1 MATDVIEAFSK
12 ESLIFGVAY
21 RTLCP
26 FNIRYTHKNN
36 WLGQIGFV
44 ETSSGKF
51 AKFISLEF
59 GVRAGIVLLRNYLR
73 RGRTSV
79 VSVLMS
85 FAPNSEN
92 DLNAYIEYVSR
103 RFVKLNLDSTDIKF
117 ASPAF
122 NELCSSICKYE
133 CGYTLTHEC
142 INQIINQFKIKK

>member
-1 MATDVIEAFSK
+1 MNTNISDN
-12 ESLIFGVAY
+12 SLCFGVASK
-21 RTLCP
+21 TLCP

-36 WLGQIGFV
+36 WLGQTGYV

-51 AKFISLEF
+51 AKFSSLEY
-59 GVRAGIVLLRNYLR
+59 GIRAGIVLLRNYLR

-92 DLNAYIEYVSR
+92 DLNAYVEYVSR
-103 RFVKLNLDSTDIKF
+103 RFVRLNLDFTAINF

-122 NELCSSICKYE
+122 CELCSSICKYE
-133 CGYTLTHEC
+133 CGYTLTHEY
-142 INQIINQFKIKK
+142 INQIIYQFKIKK